1 MGPHQISR
9 HRGDNQLLSAAAL
22 DPGTLQGPQEGDTGP
37 QYAIDD
43 KVLAQEFAAI
53 NGQCPRG
60 EAASTDSAR
69 CKANHLRWRE
79 GNRNPIKKAPRGFS
93 STQNA
98 WG

>member
-53 NGQCPRG
+53 NGQCPG
-60 EAASTDSAR
+60 EKQLLQTVPGAR
-69 CKANHLRWRE
+69 
-79 GNRNPIKKAPRGFS
+79 PII
-93 STQNA
+93 
-98 WG
+98 